1 MVKPYKIDEIKWRTF
16 PPRIQLGNIAAE
28 LSRATAGLRD
38 GNVLLTEESY
48 RNALVCLGASLTD
61 PQWQDRKFLYELR
74 DAVAALSVS
83 NVEPEACRFVLNRT
97 LERMMEL

>member
-1 MVKPYKIDEIKWRTF
+1 MKTYQIDEVKWRTF
-16 PPRIQLGNIAAE
+16 SPRKQLGNITAE

-38 GNVLLTEESY
+38 GNAALAEESY
-48 RNALVCLGASLTD
+48 RNALVCLAASLSD
-61 PQWQDRKFLYELR
+61 PQWQDRRFLYELR